1 MDCTNS
7 YALHYTLF
15 TNSSVTS
22 SFLAQNIF
30 LCTLLS
36 ITLIAFPAFD
46 VTVQRYDESY
56 CTYIYFSSYVNIG
69 LEGYEMEV

>member
-7 YALHYTLF
+7 YYTRV

-22 SFLAQNIF
+22 SLLAQNIF
-30 LCTLLS
+30 LSTVLP
-36 ITLIAFPAFD
+36 ITLIAFPVFD
-46 VTVQRYDESY
+46 VTVKRYDVPY
-56 CTYIYFSSYVNIG
+56 YTYLYFSSYVNIG